1 MICSSNWMVFPLS
14 MVIAAVLKGN
24 MFGFGDPVAKE
35 MTDFGALLCISAAI
49 NTEEKKKKRSRKTSL
64 FQYVALHPITLS
76 S

>member
-35 MTDFGALLCISAAI
+35 MTDFGALLCSSAAI
-49 NTEEKKKKRSRKTSL
+49 NMEEKKKNVHGKHPYFSM
-64 FQYVALHPITLS
+64 LHYTQ
-76 S
+76 